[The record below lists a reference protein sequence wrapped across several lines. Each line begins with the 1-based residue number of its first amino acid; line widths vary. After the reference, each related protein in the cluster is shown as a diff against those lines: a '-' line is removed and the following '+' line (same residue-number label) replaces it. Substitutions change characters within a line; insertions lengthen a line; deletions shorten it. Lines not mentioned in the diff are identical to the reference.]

1 MAPQKSDSFFQL
13 LAPKHWLMWFVI
25 GLIRITAFFP
35 YSWVVAIGKKVGWV
49 LRKLG
54 GSRVRITRRN
64 LELCF
69 PEKSALEREQ
79 LLEKNFEALG
89 VSFLESGLAWWGSDQ
104 RILKMATIEGL
115 ELVEQRLAQGKKTI
129 MIGFHFVPLE
139 MCARLCATKV
149 DFNALYKPQNNGVF
163 EWISAKRRGI
173 NNMHLIPRKKIK
185 YMLGLLDE
193 GKTILLAP
201 DQDLGVKCGIFVP
214 FFGIPAATIPSVSEY
229 ARQTNSEV
237 VYFNFY
243 RNPDFSGFT
252 LKFSEPLENFP
263 SGDDYADTARINVM
277 VEEAIRAHPDQYLW
291 QHRRFKNRPEGEEPL
306 YAKSERKKTA

>member
-1 MAPQKSDSFFQL
+1 M
-13 LAPKHWLMWFVI
+13 
-25 GLIRITAFFP
+25 TAFFP
-35 YSWVVAIGKKVGWV
+35 YSWIVAIGKKVGR
-49 LRKLG
+49 LLIKLG

-69 PEKSALEREQ
+69 PEKSVEERERI
-79 LLEKNFEALG
+79 LESNFEALG
-89 VSFLESGLAWWGSDQ
+89 VSFLESGLAWWGSDK
-104 RILKMATIEGL
+104 RILKLANIEGL
-115 ELVEQRLAQGKKTI
+115 ELVEQRLAEGKKTI
-129 MIGFHFVPLE
+129 MIGFHFVSLE
-139 MCARLCATKV
+139 MSARLCATKV

-163 EWISAKRRGI
+163 EWVSTRRRGI
-173 NNMHLIPRKKIK
+173 NNMKLIPRKKIK
-185 YMLGLLDE
+185 YMLGLLDQ
-193 GKTILLAP
+193 GQTILLAP
-201 DQDLGVKCGIFVP
+201 DQDLGVKRGIFVP

-243 RNPDFSGFT
+243 RNPDYSGFT

-263 SGDDYADTARINVM
+263 SGDDYEDTVRINLM

-306 YAKSERKKTA
+306 YAKSERKQPKG